1 MKCMPTKCFNLLEY
15 SQHRAPVKHFILIA
29 LVYQKLSHGKIS
41 KKRSKI
47 KECSFFPNFVVK
59 RRGFELT
66 YDYLVL
72 YFPVVFPV

>member
-1 MKCMPTKCFNLLEY
+1 MTTKFFGLLYY
-15 SQHRAPVKHFILIA
+15 SQHRACVKNFILIA
-29 LVYQKLSHGKIS
+29 FVYQELLHGKIR

-59 RRGFELT
+59 LKGFELT
-66 YDYLVL
+66 YEYLIF